1 VAPYCQ
7 QLRCRHVNGFLGWG
21 EERDSRKTILSTWDS
36 SFHIREDLGMNKAMK
51 GRRDW
56 QALHFGCGVLGSHTM
71 HDIQVNSEP
80 FLRGWFSLAVDWLL
94 SP

>member
-1 VAPYCQ
+1 
-7 QLRCRHVNGFLGWG
+7 
-21 EERDSRKTILSTWDS
+21 
-36 SFHIREDLGMNKAMK
+36 MNKAMK